1 MFADK
6 NKAHTFALNLIILNN
21 NNMKKRISRAS
32 LVLFLGTL
40 AIACSSN
47 DNATDTVASVT
58 KKEVVATYAD
68 IAYANY
74 KKAYDDA
81 VILETAITT
90 FTTSPSQANFD
101 NAKNKWKESRESY
114 GTTEAFRFANGPID
128 DANGPE
134 SMLNA
139 WPLDEAYIDY
149 VDGASSAGII
159 NNPLLFPLITKA
171 VLEAEN
177 ENGGEK
183 NISVGYHAIEF
194 LLWGQDLTAPSEKKA
209 GLRPFTDY
217 TIGGTA
223 AYQTRR
229 ATYLNVCADLLTDH
243 LEYMVNQWKVG
254 GPYRTTFLALSQ
266 DVAIKNMYLGITT
279 LVSAELPVERM
290 YVALGNA
297 DQEDEHSCFSD
308 NTHRDIALNLQGV
321 LNVYQG
327 SYGTIDGPSLEDLVK
342 QANTTTYNE
351 TATSANDALSKVAA
365 IITPFDLAIS
375 GGLDSVE
382 GAKVNAA
389 VIQLKNLGANLLAG
403 ASKLGITVNG

>member
-81 VILETAITT
+81 VILKTAITT

-342 QANTTTYNE
+342 QANTTSYNE